1 MKKFML
7 ILAAA
12 LLAWGA
18 AAQPGGGPGGNAGR
32 PQGGRPGGMPQ
43 GQGMIRQMTPPTGD
57 NFEMKE
63 IHVQSA
69 GNDIYGEAYIPKAP
83 GKHPAVILSHGFG
96 STLTGFYSLI
106 PALVAE
112 GYVCYCYDF
121 SGGGRGSRSTGKT
134 TDMSIFTERQ
144 NLIDVLNA
152 VRGWDSVDP
161 SRVFL
166 LDVSQGGCVSAIT
179 APKVQDKIRAILLIY
194 PALCIPD
201 DARALY
207 KTVADI
213 PETVNFMGMEVGKA
227 YYEGTVDPSYDIYAD
242 ILPYDKDV
250 LIVHGTNDSLVKPE
264 YSAKASNVYKNCEL
278 HLIFGAGHGFNTP
291 EQQALYH
298 QYVLDF
304 LKKEM

>member
-1 MKKFML
+1 MKRFVL

-18 AAQPGGGPGGNAGR
+18 AAQPGGNAGR
-32 PQGGRPGGMPQ
+32 PPQGGRPGGAPQ
-43 GQGMIRQMTPPTGD
+43 GMPRQMTPPTGD

-166 LDVSQGGCVSAIT
+166 LGVSQGGCVSAIT